1 MESNF
6 TFIKDVLPEAYKTAW
21 DLEQD
26 IIKGIP
32 SHADDIGHF
41 LELIAVDMVN
51 KKINNIRKYSLIKF

>member
-6 TFIKDVLPEAYKTAW
+6 TFIKDILPEAYLTAW
-21 DLEQD
+21 GLEQD

-41 LELIAVDMVN
+41 LELIAGDMVN
-51 KKINNIRKYSLIKF
+51 KKIKRITKSKFY